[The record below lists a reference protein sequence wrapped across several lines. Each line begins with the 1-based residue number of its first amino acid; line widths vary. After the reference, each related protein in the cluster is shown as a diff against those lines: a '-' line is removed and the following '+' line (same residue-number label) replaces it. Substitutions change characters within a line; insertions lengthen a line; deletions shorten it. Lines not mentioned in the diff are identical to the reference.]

1 MITPEMTEL
10 IRQQRLNYLIEG
22 SKFPKYTT
30 RGRMKGNYSNWFFYQ
45 IIHGYFILRD
55 VFYWLNW
62 VFSFSNIQ
70 QYMYIKKHWQ

>member
-30 RGRMKGNYSNWFFYQ
+30 RGRMKGNYSNWVFLSNNPWLFYFK
-45 IIHGYFILRD
+45 GCILL
-55 VFYWLNW
+55 VEL
-62 VFSFSNIQ
+62 SI
-70 QYMYIKKHWQ
+70 